1 MVGDEPLLL
10 RRDYHVPALQ
20 AAHDSVDGAEEILA
34 SDELLVVPCCNKGRL
49 VADIG
54 DIGTGE
60 TRRLL
65 GEKIAVEIGVEFD
78 VAQVHVEYL
87 RPLLDVGQSDLYLP
101 VETPRTH
108 ERLVEN
114 VGPVRGGKNDDAR
127 IGTETVHLR
136 QELVQG
142 LLPLIVAADL
152 TVTFF
157 ADGIDLVDEYD
168 AGSLLLGL
176 LEKVTDLG
184 STHAHEHLHEFG
196 AGHGEEGHVG
206 FTGHGLGQHS
216 LAGTRRANQQD
227 ALGHGSTD
235 LLILTGVM
243 EIIDDL
249 RQILLGLVLT
259 GHVVKANS
267 LGGLHIHLGI
277 GLAHIEHHG
286 ITAAHFLHQLP
297 GHELP
302 QGDEDQNGGHPAQN
316 IHEQGGLLDL
326 LAAGRNTGLQQS
338 LDKLAVR
345 GDHSG
350 LVDGF
355 FILAGEQDPVVGL
368 LDLRP
373 ADLALFRHRHK
384 GVVVHLLNLIL
395 GQPGH
400 GDEVEQ
406 HHQQHGHH
414 VVEDQRL
421 FRGMD
426 LIHGSFLLSLGAET
440 DRNSASELVCI
451 LWITAILARRGKRVQ
466 KTICER
472 KTAGFAFAARLTGSL
487 RLFLNKFRERWSRRR
502 SISAVGR
509 LPDRKQTGR
518 PRLSVGNVTVLM

>member
-1 MVGDEPLLL
+1 MVRHNGVLLL
-10 RRDYHVPALQ
+10 ITGDDHLNALFQIRLGGEFPPVPDSPQSGLVHNVGKLCAGRAGGHAGDLVEINILGHLDLLGVDLQNFLPALQ
-20 AAHDSVDGAEEILA
+20 VRQFHRHPTVKPS
-34 SDELLVVPCCNKGRL
+34 
-49 VADIG
+49 
-54 DIGTGE
+54 GTGQGGVQ
-60 TRRLL
+60 RL
-65 GEKIAVEIGVEFD
+65 
-78 VAQVHVEYL
+78 
-87 RPLLDVGQSDLYLP
+87 RTVGGCQ
-101 VETPRTH
+101 
-108 ERLVEN
+108 
-114 VGPVRGGKNDDAR
+114 NDDAG
-127 IGTETVHLR
+127 IALEAVHLR
-136 QELVQG
+136 QKLVQS
-142 LLPLIVAADL
+142 LLPFVVSADL

-157 ADGIDLVDEYD
+157 ADGVDLVDKYD

-184 STHAHEHLHEFG
+184 SAHAHEHLYEFG

-206 FTGHGLGQHS
+206 FTGHGLSKHG

-286 ITAAHFLHQLP
+286 IAAAHFLHQLP

-326 LAAGRNTGLQQS
+326 LAAGRNTGVQQS

-350 LVDGF
+350 FVDGF
-355 FILAGEQDPVVGL
+355 LILAGEQDPVVGL
-368 LDLRP
+368 LNLRP

-426 LIHGSFLLSLGAET
+426 LIHRSFLLSLRAET

-451 LWITAILARRGKRVQ
+451 LWTTAILAPCGRTVQ

-472 KTAGFAFAARLTGSL
+472 KAADFILETRLIEIFAA
-487 RLFLNKFRERWSRRR
+487 FFR
-502 SISAVGR
+502 
-509 LPDRKQTGR
+509 
-518 PRLSVGNVTVLM
+518 

>member
-1 MVGDEPLLL
+1 
-10 RRDYHVPALQ
+10 
-20 AAHDSVDGAEEILA
+20 
-34 SDELLVVPCCNKGRL
+34 
-49 VADIG
+49 
-54 DIGTGE
+54 
-60 TRRLL
+60 
-65 GEKIAVEIGVEFD
+65 
-78 VAQVHVEYL
+78 
-87 RPLLDVGQSDLYLP
+87 
-101 VETPRTH
+101 
-108 ERLVEN
+108 
-114 VGPVRGGKNDDAR
+114 
-127 IGTETVHLR
+127 
-136 QELVQG
+136 
-142 LLPLIVAADL
+142 
-152 TVTFF
+152 
-157 ADGIDLVDEYD
+157 
-168 AGSLLLGL
+168 
-176 LEKVTDLG
+176 
-184 STHAHEHLHEFG
+184 
-196 AGHGEEGHVG
+196 
-206 FTGHGLGQHS
+206 
-216 LAGTRRANQQD
+216 
-227 ALGHGSTD
+227 
-235 LLILTGVM
+235 M

-326 LAAGRNTGLQQS
+326 LAAGRNTGVQQS

-350 LVDGF
+350 LVDGLF
-355 FILAGEQDPVVGL
+355 VLAGEQDPVVGL

-373 ADLALFRHRHK
+373 TDLPLFRHRHK

-426 LIHGSFLLSLGAET
+426 LIHRSFLLSLGAET
-440 DRNSASELVCI
+440 GRNSASELVCI
-451 LWITAILARRGKRVQ
+451 LWITAILAPCGRTVQ

-487 RLFLNKFRERWSRRR
+487 RLFLDEFREMADSTGCRTSYLSNLLQKGDKKTLTSWEM
-502 SISAVGR
+502 
-509 LPDRKQTGR
+509 LPF
-518 PRLSVGNVTVLM
+518 

>member
-1 MVGDEPLLL
+1 
-10 RRDYHVPALQ
+10 
-20 AAHDSVDGAEEILA
+20 
-34 SDELLVVPCCNKGRL
+34 
-49 VADIG
+49 
-54 DIGTGE
+54 
-60 TRRLL
+60 
-65 GEKIAVEIGVEFD
+65 
-78 VAQVHVEYL
+78 
-87 RPLLDVGQSDLYLP
+87 
-101 VETPRTH
+101 
-108 ERLVEN
+108 
-114 VGPVRGGKNDDAR
+114 
-127 IGTETVHLR
+127 
-136 QELVQG
+136 
-142 LLPLIVAADL
+142 
-152 TVTFF
+152 
-157 ADGIDLVDEYD
+157 
-168 AGSLLLGL
+168 
-176 LEKVTDLG
+176 
-184 STHAHEHLHEFG
+184 
-196 AGHGEEGHVG
+196 
-206 FTGHGLGQHS
+206 
-216 LAGTRRANQQD
+216 
-227 ALGHGSTD
+227 
-235 LLILTGVM
+235 M

-286 ITAAHFLHQLP
+286 IAAAHFLHQLP

-326 LAAGRNTGLQQS
+326 LAAGGNTGVQQS

-350 LVDGF
+350 LVDVF

-368 LDLRP
+368 LNLRP

-451 LWITAILARRGKRVQ
+451 LWITAILAPCGRTVQ

-487 RLFLNKFRERWSRRR
+487 RLFLDELRERRSRRQ
-502 SISAVGR
+502 SIPAVGR